1 MEDRRNITLA
11 DELGHLRAEIKALK
25 IREAELREQLI
36 ADGGA
41 PQGED
46 YQVEV
51 VEQTRRSFD
60 RKALP
65 PEIAEDP
72 RYWKTSTSHVVRV
85 KSLHTDAVAAEASL
99 IDEDDT

>member
-1 MEDRRNITLA
+1 MDDRRNISIA

-25 IREAELREQLI
+25 AREAELRDQLV

-41 PQGED
+41 PQGQD

-65 PEIAEDP
+65 PEIADDP

-85 KSLHTDAVAAEASL
+85 KSLKAERARIEASL
-99 IDEDDT
+99 IDDDDA